1 MLAITRNIGS
11 SFTIG
16 DDITITIL
24 AINGRQV
31 RIGIDAPKHVE
42 IKRDDMIKEKPK
54 S

>member
-1 MLAITRNIGS
+1 MLVITRNMGS

-16 DDITITIL
+16 DDIKVTVL
-24 AINGRQV
+24 GINGRQV